1 MKKILKVVAYIAPVL
16 LISIGLVYAQMGSG
30 KPKKD
35 INHRYLE
42 MAKEY
47 MAKMPSLSYD
57 YTYNLY
63 NNETV
68 ADNISGRLYKIGQDY
83 VDSNNYYSKVLFGD
97 FYVLYNHQKKTAQY
111 LNIPKLEQQ
120 LGMSRSEMFTE
131 LFNLPDSSFY
141 QIGKVTAVKSSA
153 GIVDLTY
160 VLNDTSG
167 QIQKIKFSIDE
178 QNKKL
183 AAIELN
189 FRMDQYST
197 IDYIDTATGAPVMHY
212 QESVLSI
219 SNIRPYTVSEGD
231 TSLQSMY
238 FKAGSAAVML
248 EGKFK
253 SYKLSKL

>member
-1 MKKILKVVAYIAPVL
+1 MKKILKIVAYIAPVL
-16 LISIGLVYAQMGSG
+16 LISIGLVYAQMGTV
-30 KPKKD
+30 KPGKD

-47 MAKMPSLSYD
+47 MAQMPSMSYD
-57 YTYNLY
+57 YTYKLY
-63 NNETV
+63 NNGTV
-68 ADNISGRLYKIGQDY
+68 ADNITGRLYKIGQDY

-97 FYVLYNHQKKTAQY
+97 FYVLYNHQQKTAQY
-111 LNIPKLEQQ
+111 LNVPQLEQQ
-120 LGMSRSEMFTE
+120 VGMSRSEMFTE

-141 QIGKVTAVKSSA
+141 QIGKVAAVKTNA

-160 VLNDTSG
+160 TLNDTSA

-183 AAIELN
+183 TAIELHL
-189 FRMDQYST
+189 RMDQYST
-197 IDYIDTATGAPVMHY
+197 VDHIDTVTGNPVMHY
-212 QESVLSI
+212 QESVLSM
-219 SNIRPYTVSEGD
+219 SNICPYTVSEGD
-231 TSLQSMY
+231 ASLQSMY
-238 FKAGSAAVML
+238 FKTGSAVITL

>member
-1 MKKILKVVAYIAPVL
+1 MKKILKIAAYIAPVL
-16 LISIGLVYAQMGSG
+16 LISIGLVYAQMGSA
-30 KPKKD
+30 KSRRD
-35 INHRYLE
+35 INHRYLD
-42 MAKEY
+42 MAREY
-47 MAKMPSLSYD
+47 MAQIPSLSYD
-57 YTYNLY
+57 YTYKLY
-63 NNETV
+63 NNGAV
-68 ADNISGRLYKIGQDY
+68 SDNITGRLYKIGQDY

-97 FYVLYNHQKKTAQY
+97 FYVLYNHQQKTAQY
-111 LNIPKLEQQ
+111 LNVPKLEQQ

-141 QIGKVTAVKSSA
+141 EIGKVVAVKSDA

-160 VLNDTSG
+160 TLNDTTA

-178 QNKKL
+178 QNKTL
-183 AAIELN
+183 TAIELH

-197 IDYIDTATGAPVMHY
+197 VDHIDTATGNPVMHY
-212 QESVLSI
+212 QESVLSM

-231 TSLQSMY
+231 TYLQSMY
-238 FKAGSAAVML
+238 FKAGAAAITL